1 MSVNESLA
9 RNSYAAAGQSHIV
22 LAENISEAQFAL
34 LEKVCP
40 AGLFQRNAAGVAMIN
55 YRGCLECGCCRVI
68 AGSSTLKQWRYPAS
82 GCGIALRFG

>member
-9 RNSYAAAGQSHIV
+9 RNCYVPDDRSHIV
-22 LAENISEAQFAL
+22 LDGTLNDEQFAL

-40 AGLFQRNAAGVAMIN
+40 AGLFQRNAEGQAVLN
-55 YRGCLECGCCRVI
+55 YRGCLECGCCRTI
-68 AGSSTLKQWRYPAS
+68 AGPSAFSQWRYPAS

>member
-34 LEKVCP
+34 LEKSAP
-40 AGLFQRNAAGVAMIN
+40 P
-55 YRGCLECGCCRVI
+55 GCFSATRR
-68 AGSSTLKQWRYPAS
+68 AWR
-82 GCGIALRFG
+82 